1 MSRALSILLGPEV
14 VLAALT
20 AVVFLFCAR
29 HNTASDHDVR
39 LLEKLLMVLPLI
51 VVPIAFA
58 TILGPGARNW
68 VWLGRV
74 NVATMLCLSL
84 CAYRLVSGFG
94 SGAKGQDV
102 GFMLVIGF
110 GIGLSTIANAICG
123 AMVLREQKPA
133 VASWFQMHPVAG
145 HLLTAV
151 ATLPILV
158 VQVIATVA
166 IVAAF
171 ALVASAFER

>member
-1 MSRALSILLGPEV
+1 MSRALNILLGPEV

-29 HNTASDHDVR
+29 HNSASDHDVR
-39 LLEKLLMVLPLI
+39 LLEKVLMLLPL
-51 VVPIAFA
+51 VLVPIAFA
-58 TILGPGARNW
+58 TVFAPGARNW

-74 NVATMLCLSL
+74 NFATILCLSL
-84 CAYRLVSGFG
+84 CGYRLVSGFG
-94 SGAKGQDV
+94 TGAKGQDV
-102 GFMLVIGF
+102 GFMLVVGF
-110 GIGLSTIANAICG
+110 GIGLSTLANAICG
-123 AMVLREQKPA
+123 AMVLREQKPSIA
-133 VASWFQMHPVAG
+133 TWYQMHPIGG

-158 VQVIATVA
+158 VQVIVTVV
-166 IVAAF
+166 IVAAV